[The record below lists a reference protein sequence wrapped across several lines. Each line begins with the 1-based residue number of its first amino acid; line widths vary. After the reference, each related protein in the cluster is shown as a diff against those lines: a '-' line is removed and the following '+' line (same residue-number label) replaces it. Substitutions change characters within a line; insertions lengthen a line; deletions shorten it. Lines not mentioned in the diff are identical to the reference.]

1 MQVGIHNASFSWPG
15 GPAAIGPMIAELGQ
29 AAEAAGVSYVSFMD
43 HFFQIPPV
51 GPAEEPMLEGYTALG
66 FLAAHTR
73 AVTLQLLCTGVTYR
87 HPGVLAKTV
96 TTLDVLSGGRA
107 QLGIGAAWFDREHL
121 GLGVPFPPLAER
133 FERLE
138 ETLQI
143 CLQMWS
149 ENNGPYVGK
158 HYQLEETL
166 CVPAPVSSPRPGIMV
181 AGGGE
186 KKTLKF
192 VARYAD
198 QNNFF
203 GGPEEVAA
211 KLEILR
217 QHCENEG
224 RDYATITHTTLANV
238 DPVQD
243 LDGFLRYA
251 EQMHGLGVGVIF
263 LVPRG
268 NPVELADKLGKDVVP
283 RLADLS

>member
-1 MQVGIHNASFSWPG
+1 VQVGIHNASFSWPG
-15 GPAAIGPMIAELGQ
+15 GPAAIGPMIADLGQ

-66 FLAAHTR
+66 FLAAHTST
-73 AVTLQLLCTGVTYR
+73 VKLQLLCTGVTYR

-107 QLGIGAAWFDREHL
+107 QLGIGAAWFDREHA
-121 GLGVPFPPLAER
+121 GLGVPFPAVAER

-149 ENNGPYVGK
+149 DNNGPYVGK
-158 HYQLEETL
+158 HFQLEETL

-203 GGPEEVAA
+203 GGPDEVAA

-238 DPVQD
+238 DPVED

-251 EQMHGLGVGVIF
+251 EQMNALGVGVIF

-268 NPVELADKLGKDVVP
+268 NPIELADALGKNVIP
-283 RLADLS
+283 RLADFG